1 MELLDF
7 ARGPALQF
15 AIAVFVLGTLW
26 RLVGVLKLAAVA
38 IPSTEPETEF
48 EPANVVTLPSEV
60 ILRILLFKESAI

>member
-26 RLVGVLKLAAVA
+26 RLVGVLM
-38 IPSTEPETEF
+38 
-48 EPANVVTLPSEV
+48 LPQIGRAHV
-60 ILRILLFKESAI
+60 